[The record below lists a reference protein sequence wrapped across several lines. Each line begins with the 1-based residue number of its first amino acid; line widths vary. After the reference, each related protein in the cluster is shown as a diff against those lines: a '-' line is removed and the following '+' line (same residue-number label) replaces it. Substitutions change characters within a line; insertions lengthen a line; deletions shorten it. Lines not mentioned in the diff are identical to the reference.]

1 MNAASGSPR
10 PKALPPKA
18 EFPWYLA
25 GSSAWLAAMT
35 VQTYLVQ
42 WLLVFH
48 LDVEAMEFGASR
60 ALMEVPP
67 LAMLLLGGLFADR
80 FDGRKLLMALGLAAC
95 LPPLAMAAGVGR
107 LEYWTIIAFGIAM
120 ALLQTASDPARAAMM
135 NRVTRLDIQR
145 TVALTT
151 FATTLVGIGA
161 YQLAG
166 RLEALG
172 LVNVLLIQAGLFVM
186 AAAAAGKLSPQPQP
200 LPVASPALGADLVAG
215 LRALW
220 QAPLVR
226 DIIGINF
233 ASALFNAGAY
243 IVVLP
248 LVVRDV
254 YAGDGAFLAN
264 MFTVFTIGSTSA
276 TLLLF
281 FLMPLRRPGRVFL
294 LMQTTRIAILLGLW
308 LAPPTWLFFAL
319 ILAWGVNM
327 GVTTTVVRTTVQE
340 LAPEAHRAKILAILI
355 ASFMVASPVSALI
368 LGAVA
373 ALGEVRAGLLPGVFV
388 SLAILIVG
396 VFGTGLWRFEP
407 PSSRA

>member
-1 MNAASGSPR
+1 MSPA
-10 PKALPPKA
+10 PIPPPQPNALPPKA

-42 WLLVFH
+42 WLLLFH
-48 LDVEAMEFGASR
+48 LGVEAMALGASR

-67 LAMLLLGGLFADR
+67 LAMLLLGGVFADR
-80 FDGRKLLMALGLAAC
+80 VDGRKLLIALALAAC
-95 LPPLAMAAGVGR
+95 VPPLAMAAGVGR
-107 LEYWTIIAFGIAM
+107 LGYWPIIAFGIAM

-166 RLEALG
+166 QLEALG
-172 LVNVLLIQAGLFVM
+172 LATVLFIQAGLFAL
-186 AAAAAGKLSPQPQP
+186 AAAASGKLSPQP
-200 LPVASPALGADLVAG
+200 LPAASPALGRDLRAG
-215 LRALW
+215 LRQLW
-220 QAPLVR
+220 EAPLVR
-226 DIIGINF
+226 DVIGLNF
-233 ASALFNAGAY
+233 VSALFNAGAY
-243 IVVLP
+243 TVVMP

-264 MFTVFTIGSTSA
+264 MLTVFTVGSTSA

-281 FLMPLRRPGRVFL
+281 FVMPLRRPGRVFL

-308 LAPPTWLFFAL
+308 MAPPTWAFFAL

-355 ASFMVASPVSALI
+355 ASFMVASPASALI
-368 LGAVA
+368 LTGVVA
-373 ALGEVRAGLLPGVFV
+373 LSDASAGLLPGVFV
-388 SLAILIVG
+388 SLAILLVG
-396 VFGTGLWRFEP
+396 TFGTGLWRFEP

>member
-1 MNAASGSPR
+1 
-10 PKALPPKA
+10 
-18 EFPWYLA
+18 
-25 GSSAWLAAMT
+25 MT

-67 LAMLLLGGLFADR
+67 LAMLLLGGVFADR
-80 FDGRKLLMALGLAAC
+80 FDGRKLLIALALAAC
-95 LPPLAMAAGVGR
+95 VPPLAVAAGVGR
-107 LEYWTIIAFGIAM
+107 LGYWPIIAFGIAM

-166 RLEALG
+166 QLDVLG
-172 LVNVLLIQAGLFVM
+172 LANVLFIQAGLFAL
-186 AAAAAGKLSPQPQP
+186 AAAAAAKLSPQP
-200 LPVASPALGADLVAG
+200 LPSAAPALGRDLLAG

-220 QAPLVR
+220 RAPLVR
-226 DIIGINF
+226 DVIAINF
-233 ASALFNAGAY
+233 VSALFNAGAY

-264 MFTVFTIGSTSA
+264 MFTVFTVGSTSA

-281 FLMPLRRPGRVFL
+281 FLMPLRRPGRIFL
-294 LMQTTRIAILLGLW
+294 LMQTTRIVILLGLW
-308 LAPPTWLFFAL
+308 LEPPTWLFFAL

-340 LAPEAHRAKILAILI
+340 LAPEAHRAKILAVLI

-368 LGAVA
+368 LGAVVA
-373 ALGEVRAGLLPGVFV
+373 FSDAPAGLLPGVFV
-388 SLAILIVG
+388 SLAILLVG
-396 VFGTGLWRFEP
+396 LFGTGLWRFEP
-407 PSSRA
+407 PSARA

>member
-1 MNAASGSPR
+1 MSPA
-10 PKALPPKA
+10 PIPPPPPNALPPKA

-42 WLLVFH
+42 WLLLFH
-48 LDVEAMEFGASR
+48 LGVEAMALGASR

-67 LAMLLLGGLFADR
+67 LAMLLLGGVFADR
-80 FDGRKLLMALGLAAC
+80 VDGRKLLIALALAAC
-95 LPPLAMAAGVGR
+95 VPPLAMAAGVGR
-107 LEYWTIIAFGIAM
+107 LGYWPIIAFGIAM

-172 LVNVLLIQAGLFVM
+172 LATVLFIQAGLFAL
-186 AAAAAGKLSPQPQP
+186 AAAAAGKLSPQP
-200 LPVASPALGADLVAG
+200 LPAASPALGRDLRAG

-220 QAPLVR
+220 EAPLVR
-226 DIIGINF
+226 DVIGLNF
-233 ASALFNAGAY
+233 VSALFNAGAY
-243 IVVLP
+243 IVVMP

-254 YAGDGAFLAN
+254 YAGDGVFLAN
-264 MFTVFTIGSTSA
+264 MLTVFTIGSTSA

-281 FLMPLRRPGRVFL
+281 FVMPLRRPGRVFL

-308 LAPPTWLFFAL
+308 MVPPTWAFFAL

-355 ASFMVASPVSALI
+355 ASFMVASPPSALI
-368 LGAVA
+368 LSGVVA
-373 ALGEVRAGLLPGVFV
+373 LSDASAGLLPGVFV
-388 SLAILIVG
+388 SLAILLVG
-396 VFGTGLWRFEP
+396 AFGTGLWRFEP

>member
-1 MNAASGSPR
+1 MTAEAQLPR
-10 PKALPPKA
+10 RA
-18 EFPWYLA
+18 EFAWYLA
-25 GSSAWLAAMT
+25 SSSAWLAAMT

-48 LDVEAMEFGASR
+48 LNVEALELGASR
-60 ALMEVPP
+60 ALMEAPP
-67 LAMLLLGGLFADR
+67 LLMLLVGGVFADR
-80 FDGRKLLMALGLAAC
+80 LESRRLLIALALAAC

-107 LEYWTIIAFGIAM
+107 LAYGPIIAFGIAM
-120 ALLQTASDPARAAMM
+120 ALLQTASDPARARMM
-135 NRVTRLDIQR
+135 NRVTRIDIQR

-166 RLEALG
+166 RLETLG
-172 LVNVLLIQAGLFVM
+172 LGTVLLIQTGLFALAG
-186 AAAAAGKLSPQPQP
+186 AATVRLSPQP
-200 LPVASPALGADLVAG
+200 LAGTAPALATDLAAG

-220 QAPLVR
+220 KAPLVR
-226 DIIGINF
+226 DVIGINF
-233 ASALFNAGAY
+233 VSALFNAGAY

-254 YAGDGAFLAN
+254 YGADGAFLAN

-294 LMQTTRIAILLGLW
+294 LMQITRVAILLGLW
-308 LAPPTWLFFAL
+308 LQPPSWLFFAL

-340 LAPEAHRAKILAILI
+340 LAPEAHRAKILSILI
-355 ASFMVASPVSALI
+355 ASFMVSSPISALL
-368 LGAVA
+368 LGGVVA
-373 ALGEVRAGLLPGVFV
+373 ATDALTGLLPGVVV
-388 SLAILIVG
+388 SLAILLVG
-396 VFGTGLWRFEP
+396 ISATDLWRFEP
-407 PSSRA
+407 PSSANAVKALD

>member
-1 MNAASGSPR
+1 MNAVSPQPR
-10 PKALPPKA
+10 SALPPKA

-67 LAMLLLGGLFADR
+67 LAMLLLGGVFADR
-80 FDGRKLLMALGLAAC
+80 FDGRKLLIALALAAC
-95 LPPLAMAAGVGR
+95 VPPLAVAAGVGR
-107 LEYWTIIAFGIAM
+107 LGYWPIIAFGIAM

-166 RLEALG
+166 QLDVLG
-172 LVNVLLIQAGLFVM
+172 LANVLFIQAGLFAL
-186 AAAAAGKLSPQPQP
+186 AAAAAAKLSPQPLQS
-200 LPVASPALGADLVAG
+200 AAPALGGDLRAG

-220 QAPLVR
+220 RAPLVR
-226 DIIGINF
+226 DVIAINF
-233 ASALFNAGAY
+233 VSALFNAGAY
-243 IVVLP
+243 IVVMP

-264 MFTVFTIGSTSA
+264 MFTVFTVGSTSA

-294 LMQTTRIAILLGLW
+294 LMQTTRIVILLGLW
-308 LAPPTWLFFAL
+308 LEPPTWLFFAL

-340 LAPEAHRAKILAILI
+340 LAPEAHRAKILAVMI

-368 LGAVA
+368 LGAVVA
-373 ALGEVRAGLLPGVFV
+373 FSDAPAGLLPGVLV
-388 SLAILIVG
+388 SLAILLVG
-396 VFGTGLWRFEP
+396 LFGTGLWRFEP
-407 PSSRA
+407 PSARA

>member
-1 MNAASGSPR
+1 
-10 PKALPPKA
+10 
-18 EFPWYLA
+18 
-25 GSSAWLAAMT
+25 MT

-67 LAMLLLGGLFADR
+67 LAMLLLGGVFADR
-80 FDGRKLLMALGLAAC
+80 FDGRKLLIALALAAC
-95 LPPLAMAAGVGR
+95 VPPLAVAAGVGR
-107 LEYWTIIAFGIAM
+107 LGYWPIIAFGIAM

-166 RLEALG
+166 QLDVLG
-172 LVNVLLIQAGLFVM
+172 LANVLFIQAGLFAL
-186 AAAAAGKLSPQPQP
+186 AAAAAAKLSPQPLQS
-200 LPVASPALGADLVAG
+200 AAPALGGDLRAG

-220 QAPLVR
+220 RAPLVR
-226 DIIGINF
+226 DVIAINF
-233 ASALFNAGAY
+233 VSALFNAGAY
-243 IVVLP
+243 IVVMP

-264 MFTVFTIGSTSA
+264 MLTVFTVGSTSA

-294 LMQTTRIAILLGLW
+294 LMQTTRIGILLGLW
-308 LAPPTWLFFAL
+308 LEPPTWLFFAL
-319 ILAWGVNM
+319 ILVWGVNM

-340 LAPEAHRAKILAILI
+340 LAPEAHRAKILAVLI

-368 LGAVA
+368 LGAVV
-373 ALGEVRAGLLPGVFV
+373 ALSDASTGLLPGVLV
-388 SLAILIVG
+388 SLAILLVG
-396 VFGTGLWRFEP
+396 LFGTGLWRFEP
-407 PSSRA
+407 PSARA

>member
-1 MNAASGSPR
+1 MSPA
-10 PKALPPKA
+10 PIPPPPPNALPPKA

-42 WLLVFH
+42 WLLLFH
-48 LDVEAMEFGASR
+48 LGVEAMALGASR

-67 LAMLLLGGLFADR
+67 LAMLLLGGVFADR
-80 FDGRKLLMALGLAAC
+80 VDGRKLLIALALAAC
-95 LPPLAMAAGVGR
+95 VPPLAMAAGVGR
-107 LEYWTIIAFGIAM
+107 LGYWPIIAFGIAM

-166 RLEALG
+166 QLEALG
-172 LVNVLLIQAGLFVM
+172 LATVLFIQAGLFAM
-186 AAAAAGKLSPQPQP
+186 AAAASGKLSPQP
-200 LPVASPALGADLVAG
+200 LPAASPALGRDLRAG

-226 DIIGINF
+226 DVIGLNF
-233 ASALFNAGAY
+233 VSALFNAGAY
-243 IVVLP
+243 IVVMP
-248 LVVRDV
+248 LVARDV

-264 MFTVFTIGSTSA
+264 MFTVFTVGSTSA

-281 FLMPLRRPGRVFL
+281 FVMPLRRPGRVFL

-308 LAPPTWLFFAL
+308 LAPPTWAFFAL

-355 ASFMVASPVSALI
+355 ASFMVASPASALI
-368 LGAVA
+368 LGGVVA
-373 ALGEVRAGLLPGVFV
+373 LSDASAGLLPGVFV
-388 SLAILIVG
+388 SLAILLVG
-396 VFGTGLWRFEP
+396 AFGTSLWRFEP

>member
-1 MNAASGSPR
+1 
-10 PKALPPKA
+10 
-18 EFPWYLA
+18 
-25 GSSAWLAAMT
+25 MT

-67 LAMLLLGGLFADR
+67 LAMLLLGGVFADR
-80 FDGRKLLMALGLAAC
+80 FDGRKLLIALALAAC
-95 LPPLAMAAGVGR
+95 VPPLAVAAGVGR
-107 LEYWTIIAFGIAM
+107 LGYWPIIAFGIAM

-166 RLEALG
+166 QLDVLG
-172 LVNVLLIQAGLFVM
+172 LANVLFIQAGLFAL
-186 AAAAAGKLSPQPQP
+186 AAAAAAKLSPQPLQS
-200 LPVASPALGADLVAG
+200 AAPALGGDLLAG

-226 DIIGINF
+226 DVIAINF
-233 ASALFNAGAY
+233 VSALFNAGAY
-243 IVVLP
+243 IVVMP

-264 MFTVFTIGSTSA
+264 MFTVFTVGSTSA

-281 FLMPLRRPGRVFL
+281 FLMPLRRPGRIFL
-294 LMQTTRIAILLGLW
+294 LMQTTRVVILLGLW
-308 LAPPTWLFFAL
+308 LEPPTWLFFAL

-340 LAPEAHRAKILAILI
+340 LAPEAHRAKILAVLI

-368 LGAVA
+368 LGAVVA
-373 ALGEVRAGLLPGVFV
+373 FSDASTGLLPGVLV
-388 SLAILIVG
+388 SLAILLVG
-396 VFGTGLWRFEP
+396 LFGTGLWRFEP
-407 PSSRA
+407 PSARA

>member
-1 MNAASGSPR
+1 MSP
-10 PKALPPKA
+10 PPTPPPQPNALPPKA

-48 LDVEAMEFGASR
+48 LNVEAMALGASR

-67 LAMLLLGGLFADR
+67 LAMLLLGGVFADR
-80 FDGRKLLMALGLAAC
+80 VDGRKLLIALALAAC
-95 LPPLAMAAGVGR
+95 VPPLAMAAGVGR
-107 LEYWTIIAFGIAM
+107 LGYWPIIAFGIAM
-120 ALLQTASDPARAAMM
+120 ALLQTTSDPARAAIM

-151 FATTLVGIGA
+151 FATALVGIGA
-161 YQLAG
+161 FQLAG
-166 RLEALG
+166 QLEALG
-172 LVNVLLIQAGLFVM
+172 LATVLFIQAGLFAL
-186 AAAAAGKLSPQPQP
+186 AAAAAGKLSPQP
-200 LPVASPALGADLVAG
+200 LPAAPPALGRDLRAG
-215 LRALW
+215 LWALW
-220 QAPLVR
+220 EAPLVR
-226 DIIGINF
+226 DVIGLNF
-233 ASALFNAGAY
+233 VSALFNAGAY
-243 IVVLP
+243 IVVMP

-254 YAGDGAFLAN
+254 YAGDGVFLAN
-264 MFTVFTIGSTSA
+264 MLTVFTIGSTSA

-281 FLMPLRRPGRVFL
+281 FVMPLRRPGRVFL

-308 LAPPTWLFFAL
+308 MEPPTWVFFAL

-355 ASFMVASPVSALI
+355 ASFMVASPASALI
-368 LGAVA
+368 LTGVVA
-373 ALGEVRAGLLPGVFV
+373 LSDASAGLLPGVFV
-388 SLAILIVG
+388 SLAILLVG
-396 VFGTGLWRFEP
+396 AFGTGLWRFEP
-407 PSSRA
+407 PSSQA